1 MSTLQN
7 DQYVLKDVTV
17 KEQNEYE
24 VTIITFSQSDSGPAI
39 ATQETK
45 NVKSENENFINHVN
59 SLNLAEHQQALFWHQ
74 QTLQDLAQLPDSPK
88 YKIHKIFLE
97 DVLSYFKRWMRDN
110 NIKEPSLLSK
120 TLKAQFHE
128 LFLSYYNNDQ
138 ADPVEVQA
146 ILYDERRWKNPSKY
160 IADERR
166 LLGISAQDLASNP
179 GFSWYNRQKNAKD

>member
-1 MSTLQN
+1 MSTLEN
-7 DQYVLKDVTV
+7 DQYVLKEVTV

-39 ATQETK
+39 PTKETE

-59 SLNLAEHQQALFWHQ
+59 SLNLDEHQQALFWHQ

-128 LFLSYYNNDQ
+128 LFLSYYNNRH
-138 ADPVEVQA
+138 ADPVEVKA

-160 IADERR
+160 ISDERK
-166 LLGISAQDLASNP
+166 LLDLSPQDLGSKP

>member
-7 DQYVLKDVTV
+7 DQYVLQDVTV
-17 KEQNEYE
+17 KEQNEYA
-24 VTIITFSQSDSGPAI
+24 VTIITFSQSDSGPTI
-39 ATQETK
+39 TTQETK
-45 NVKSENENFINHVN
+45 HVKSENENFINHVN
-59 SLNLAEHQQALFWHQ
+59 SLNLAEYQQALFWHQ

-128 LFLSYYNNDQ
+128 LFLSYYNNDH

-160 IADERR
+160 ISDERK
-166 LLGISAQDLASNP
+166 LLDLSPQDLASNP

>member
-7 DQYVLKDVTV
+7 DQYVLKEIIEN
-17 KEQNEYE
+17 EQGEYA
-24 VTIITFSQSDSGPAI
+24 VMIITFSQSDSGSAV
-39 ATQETK
+39 AKEETK
-45 NVKSENENFINHVN
+45 HIKTENKNFINLIN
-59 SLNLAEHQQALFWHQ
+59 SLNLDEYQQALFWHQ

-128 LFLSYYNNDQ
+128 LFLS
-138 ADPVEVQA
+138 
-146 ILYDERRWKNPSKY
+146 
-160 IADERR
+160 
-166 LLGISAQDLASNP
+166 
-179 GFSWYNRQKNAKD
+179 

>member
-7 DQYVLKDVTV
+7 DQYVLKEIIEN
-17 KEQNEYE
+17 EQGEYA
-24 VTIITFSQSDSGPAI
+24 VMIITFSQSDSGSAV
-39 ATQETK
+39 AKEETK
-45 NVKSENENFINHVN
+45 HIKTENKNFINLIN
-59 SLNLAEHQQALFWHQ
+59 SLNLDEYQQALFWHQ

-128 LFLSYYNNDQ
+128 LFLSYYNNDH
-138 ADPVEVQA
+138 ADPVEVKA

-160 IADERR
+160 ISDERK
-166 LLGISAQDLASNP
+166 LLDLSPQDLASNP
-179 GFSWYNRQKNAKD
+179 GFSWYNRQKNAKE